1 MRTMRN
7 DPHVI
12 EFLGRSI
19 LKYRNYKFTFA
30 PQKHLIT
37 GKATSV
43 GWADDKEVRVATK
56 RPLSTWIDVFVHE
69 TCHIDQQEQR
79 PRWYRP
85 KEDALGKVD
94 EWLAG
99 KNIHSIEKY
108 ILLVTELEWDCERR
122 SVRKIARN
130 KLPIDLGEYAQRANA
145 YILGYHWTLANR
157 KWCKKSY
164 ETQKIW
170 SGMPEKLISLKTALN
185 PPSQLTDLYY
195 D

>member
-1 MRTMRN
+1 MKN
-7 DPHVI
+7 LNQSVVD
-12 EFLGRSI
+12 FLGRAI
-19 LKYRNYKFTFA
+19 LKYRKHKFTFA
-30 PQKHLIT
+30 PQKNLIT

-43 GWADDKEVRVATK
+43 GWADDKEVRIATK

-69 TCHIDQQEQR
+69 TCHLDQQLQK
-79 PRWYRP
+79 P
-85 KEDALGKVD
+85 KWHGVREDALGKVD

-99 KNIHSIEKY
+99 KNIHNIKKY

-122 SVRKIARN
+122 SMIKIKRN
-130 KLPIDLGEYAQRANA
+130 NLPTDLVEYAQMANA

-164 ETQKIW
+164 ESTRVW
-170 SGMPEKLISLKTALN
+170 TRMPKKLISRETALN
-185 PPSQLTDLYY
+185 PPRKLTDLYY

>member
-1 MRTMRN
+1 MKTLN
-7 DPHVI
+7 QSVVD
-12 EFLGRSI
+12 FLGRSI
-19 LKYRNYKFTFA
+19 LKYRKHKFTFV
-30 PQKHLIT
+30 PQKYLIT

-43 GWADDKEVRVATK
+43 GWADDKEVRIATN

-69 TCHIDQQEQR
+69 TCHLDQQLQKPKWHE
-79 PRWYRP
+79 PR
-85 KEDALGKVD
+85 EEALGKVD

-99 KNIHSIEKY
+99 KNIHNIKKY

-122 SVRKIARN
+122 SMIKIKRSN
-130 KLPIDLGEYAQRANA
+130 LPTDLVEYAQMANA

-164 ETQKIW
+164 ETTRVW
-170 SGMPEKLISLKTALN
+170 TRMPKKLISRDIALN
-185 PPSQLTDLYY
+185 PPSQLIDLYY